1 VRGLKPKTVSEYKR
15 YLDRMIYPT
24 LGEIRLSPWVTE
36 YPVGVQ
42 GQGWGYPQGCAC
54 GEVSVGGSA
63 KFELD
68 ESSRVSTSQRRIAGS
83 PWLAAAVAEERICGI
98 AQLIAYRAAEQD
110 MDRQPDRLAQQVP
123 QRLVEPGDRAGEDD
137 PMAIERPLGHD
148 LPVVLD
154 TEGVLPDQVLGQL
167 MDSRPDRL
175 GTPLAGRLPP
185 PDQPARRLDTNEEP
199 AWRDQNVSTRVIV
212 SIAYPFVAPA
222 VSRG

>member
-24 LGEIRLSPWVTE
+24 LGEMRLSPWVTE

-110 MDRQPDRLAQQVP
+110 MDRQPDRLPQQVP

-148 LPVVLD
+148 LPMVLD

-175 GTPLAGRLPP
+175 GTPLAGRLPHPTTP
-185 PDQPARRLDTNEEP
+185 PDVSTRTKSQRGATK
-199 AWRDQNVSTRVIV
+199 NVSTRVIV
-212 SIAYPFVAPA
+212 STAYPFVAPA